1 MSRHTA
7 IEALNLC
14 AQPASITAD
23 WSVFVS
29 SLSRTSSESPIDT
42 FYDAH
47 QGLNKLASLVQSG
60 HVDVELQNLLGGQLL
75 LGYVSATE
83 LYFRQMISRCVALCP
98 IIRQANNQQ
107 MIPFGAL
114 DYYHKDSLES
124 ALTERVSFS
133 EPGTIK
139 SQLDG
144 RLQVKVPSKSSLERS
159 IEDYEK
165 LCQLRHSLI
174 HSHGVINSSNAAKLG
189 IGTTKS
195 LEANIDL
202 HCLQVVASITLNLVR
217 DSNNEIVRSIVWSWI
232 QGGLLTGNGRNDRP
246 RLNRLVRQL
255 GSSTDLTSGR
265 ADGNLKRLSASVKAA
280 VLAISTKA
288 GKRR

>member
-1 MSRHTA
+1 VSRHSA
-7 IEALNLC
+7 IDSVSLC
-14 AQPASITAD
+14 APPAAIAANWGIFVTTSQRSQPK
-23 WSVFVS
+23 
-29 SLSRTSSESPIDT
+29 SPIDA

-47 QGLNKLASLVQSG
+47 QGLNKLGSLVQSG
-60 HVDVELQNLLGGQLL
+60 HVDNDVRNLLGGQLL

-98 IIRQANNQQ
+98 MIRQANQQQ

-144 RLQVKVPSKSSLERS
+144 RLKVKVAARSSLDRS

-165 LCQLRHSLI
+165 LCQLRHSLV
-174 HSHGVINSSNAAKLG
+174 HSHGVVNSSNAAKLG
-189 IGTTKS
+189 IGAGKS
-195 LEANIDL
+195 LETCVDSG
-202 HCLQVVASITLNLVR
+202 CLQVVASVTLNLVR
-217 DSNNEIVRSIVWSWI
+217 DANNEVVRSVLWDWI
-232 QGGLLTGNGRNDRP
+232 QNGLVTGDGRKDRP
-246 RLNRLVRQL
+246 RLKRLLKDL
-255 GSSTDLTSGR
+255 GSTIDLTSGR
-265 ADGNLKRLSASVKAA
+265 ATTGETELFRSVKT
-280 VLAISTKA
+280 AIVAMSTKS
-288 GKRR
+288 KSR